1 MQDQNASMKIGSYP
15 YRGTVN
21 ICRMLCEYLSMPYE
35 NILFNPC
42 SWKTFREENTK
53 NWHFQE
59 LPFLI
64 DGSTVVTQ
72 TYPICEYLIKKS
84 GEIALMGR
92 NTDDQLIVDNFMWG
106 KDVIQSKL
114 CFMVQNK
121 NNPNKLK
128 EEIKGNW
135 CKSIRSTL
143 LSY

>member
-1 MQDQNASMKIGSYP
+1 MKIGSYP

-114 CFMVQNK
+114 CFMV
-121 NNPNKLK
+121 
-128 EEIKGNW
+128 
-135 CKSIRSTL
+135 
-143 LSY
+143 